1 MNESSN
7 NKGLIWAVIAI
18 FVIAIGAF
26 LFFANT
32 SDDDEEVAEQQTTS
46 EQQTDDTAD
55 VEPAQNIVEVASSDP
70 QFSTLVAAVEAA
82 SLVET
87 LSGEG
92 PFTVFAP
99 TDLAFTNALEALG
112 ITSEELLASEGLA
125 DILTY
130 HVVEGEVFAADVIEL
145 DGQEVE
151 TVNGQTVSIRV
162 ENGMVYVN
170 DALVTATDIE
180 TSNGVIHVINAVL
193 LPEEE

>member
-112 ITSEELLASEGLA
+112 ITSEELLASESLA